1 MAIKILK
8 TTFVAHRVFL
18 LARGKGGGLG
28 LQPHTQLGALA
39 PCWPCGRRQGWSSC
53 PCARVTR
60 GRASADGT
68 GSSPGVSAPGVCRGR
83 SVGLGRRP
91 TEGSCLVGPHYHSER
106 RLSGVPSSQVIS
118 WASQRIVTLR
128 VNHAGPRCICGRGG
142 GEGFQIN
149 KGSVEEGMVLTA
161 LVLSRDASRGTRRA
175 PPSKLMVAA

>member
-68 GSSPGVSAPGVCRGR
+68 GGSPGVPAPGVCRGR
-83 SVGLGRRP
+83 SVGLGSWP

-118 WASQRIVTLR
+118 WANQRIVTTQSESR
-128 VNHAGPRCICGRGG
+128 WAKVYMWSWRWGGIPNQQRERGG
-142 GEGFQIN
+142 GHGAHCSGIVQRCFRGDPEGS
-149 KGSVEEGMVLTA
+149 SV
-161 LVLSRDASRGTRRA
+161 
-175 PPSKLMVAA
+175 